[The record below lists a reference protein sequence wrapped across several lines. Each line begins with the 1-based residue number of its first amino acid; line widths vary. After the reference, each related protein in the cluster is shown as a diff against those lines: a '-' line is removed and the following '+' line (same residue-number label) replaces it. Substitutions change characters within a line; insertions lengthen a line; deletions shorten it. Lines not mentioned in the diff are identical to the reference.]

1 MSAPSLSWDAMLK
14 MNEIEIELT
23 PDPDMYIF
31 FEKGTRGGISY
42 IFNSYRGASKKW
54 EMRFEI
60 SHLKWEQKQTERG
73 GSPSMCV
80 RSLF

>member
-1 MSAPSLSWDAMLK
+1 MLK

-42 IFNSYRGASKKW
+42 IFNSYRGGHSKSTFVEEGRRAS
-54 EMRFEI
+54 
-60 SHLKWEQKQTERG
+60 LKWEQKRTGRG